1 MDMTRAKSAL
11 MRLYEKYKQ
20 LRFLFEE
27 LVKRDFKNK
36 YKQTVLGMGWSL
48 LSPILQLLVMRIV
61 FTQFFG
67 RNKPFYS
74 TYLFSGIIV
83 FSFFTDSTNG
93 GMGSLVNNAPIINKI
108 NVPKYL
114 FLLSRNVSAII
125 NFLLTLVVYFIF
137 AAIDGVHFSF
147 RFVALIYPVTCL
159 MVLNIGMGLI
169 LSAMHVYFRDTHY
182 LYQIFTL
189 LLRYMSAVFY
199 YVDSYP
205 EQIQKV
211 FMINPIYDV
220 IRYVR
225 LVVIDGVFPS
235 WKMHAILLFYAA
247 LALTLGGY
255 LYKKKNHE
263 FLYYL

>member
-1 MDMTRAKSAL
+1 
-11 MRLYEKYKQ
+11 MRIVEKYKQ
-20 LRFLFEE
+20 MHFMFEE
-27 LVKRDFKNK
+27 LVKRDFKHK

-48 LSPILQLLVMRIV
+48 LNPIMQLLVMRIV

-74 TYLFSGIIV
+74 TYLFAGIVV

-93 GMGSLVNNAPIINKI
+93 GMGALVNNASIINKI

-125 NFLLTLVVYFIF
+125 NFLLTLVVFFVF
-137 AAIDGVHFSF
+137 ALIDGVTFSP
-147 RFVALIYPVTCL
+147 RLVTLVYPVMCL
-159 MVLNIGMGLI
+159 ILLNIGMGLI
-169 LSAMHVYFRDTHY
+169 LSAMHVYFRDTLY
-182 LYQIFTL
+182 LYSIFTL

-205 EQIQKV
+205 KKIQNL
-211 FMINPIYDV
+211 FMLNPIYDA

-225 LVVIDGVFPS
+225 LVVIDGVIPS
-235 WKMHAILLFYAA
+235 WKMHAILLGYALLA
-247 LALTLGGY
+247 LAIGGY
-255 LYKKKNHE
+255 WYKKKNHE

>member
-1 MDMTRAKSAL
+1 MTKQKSAL
-11 MRLYEKYKQ
+11 MRICEKYKR

-27 LVKRDFKNK
+27 LVKRDFKHK

-48 LSPILQLLVMRIV
+48 LNPILQLLVMRIV

-74 TYLFSGIIV
+74 TYLFAGIVV

-93 GMGSLVNNAPIINKI
+93 GMGALVNNAQIINKI

-125 NFLLTLVVYFIF
+125 NFLMTLVVFF
-137 AAIDGVHFSF
+137 AFAMIDGVTPSF
-147 RFVALIYPVTCL
+147 RFVLLVYPVACL
-159 MVLNIGMGLI
+159 IILNIGMGLI
-169 LSAMHVYFRDTHY
+169 LSAMYVYFRDMQY

-199 YVDSYP
+199 YVDGYP
-205 EQIQKV
+205 AKIQKI

-220 IRYVR
+220 IRYIR
-225 LVVIDGVFPS
+225 LVVIDGVIPS
-235 WKMHAILLFYAA
+235 WRMHAILLGYAL
-247 LALTLGGY
+247 LAIAIGGY
-255 LYKKKNHE
+255 WYKKKNHE